1 MKLFVGFD
9 PGGEKK
15 FGWAICSSE
24 GSRLQILQTGKADH
38 AEGALGA
45 VKAAIPYRAKI
56 IGAGIDAP
64 LFWVANGSRNADF
77 LVRNAIK
84 KLGAKTP
91 GGTVQ
96 QVNSLRGACLV
107 QGPLI
112 AKLLTKQYPGVLI
125 TESHPKALLYLLGIA
140 KKEVTPNSITVT
152 DLEEYVRTVNNSY
165 SEHERDAILGAV
177 TAWAPENTQSHW
189 KNLAIEE
196 KGMLVPFDYKPSYWM
211 PWNLVQ
217 AIT

>member
-1 MKLFVGFD
+1 
-9 PGGEKK
+9 
-15 FGWAICSSE
+15 
-24 GSRLQILQTGKADH
+24 
-38 AEGALGA
+38 
-45 VKAAIPYRAKI
+45 
-56 IGAGIDAP
+56 
-64 LFWVANGSRNADF
+64 
-77 LVRNAIK
+77 
-84 KLGAKTP
+84 
-91 GGTVQ
+91 
-96 QVNSLRGACLV
+96 VN
-107 QGPLI
+107 
-112 AKLLTKQYPGVLI
+112 TEQYPGVLI

-140 KKEVTPNSITVT
+140 KKEVTPNSIIVT

>member
-1 MKLFVGFD
+1 MKIFFGFD
-9 PGGEKK
+9 PGGKK
-15 FGWAICSSE
+15 QFGWAICSPE

-38 AEGALGA
+38 AEEAFKA
-45 VKAAIPYRAKI
+45 VKVAIPYQADI
-56 IGAGIDAP
+56 IGAGIDSP
-64 LFWVANGSRNADF
+64 LFWVADGGRNVDL

-91 GGTVQ
+91 SGTVQ
-96 QVNSLRGACLV
+96 QLNSLRGGCLV

-112 AKLLTKQYPGVLI
+112 ANLLAEHYPSISI

-140 KKEVTPNSITVT
+140 NKEVAPKSITVI
-152 DLEEYVRTVNNSY
+152 DLKEHVHTANNSY

-177 TAWAPENTQSHW
+177 TAWAPTKTQSHW

-196 KGMLVPFDYKPSYWM
+196 KGMLIPFNYKPSYWM
-211 PWNLVQ
+211 PWSLV
-217 AIT
+217 